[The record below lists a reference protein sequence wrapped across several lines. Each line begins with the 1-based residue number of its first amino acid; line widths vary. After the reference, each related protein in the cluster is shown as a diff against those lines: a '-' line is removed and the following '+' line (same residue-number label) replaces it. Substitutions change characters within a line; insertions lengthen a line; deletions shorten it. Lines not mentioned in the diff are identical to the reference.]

1 MEEVAKKEDKKLNDE
16 ETQKMI
22 DVIEEAHK
30 LRLLTYEEY
39 LTSRLEVFRTKSDVE
54 RLREKISKLSASI
67 QRLKEVRRQK

>member
-1 MEEVAKKEDKKLNDE
+1 MNDE
-16 ETQKMI
+16 EARKMI

-67 QRLKEVRRQK
+67 QRLKEVRGLK